1 MYILYT
7 DGSCKG
13 NGKVNSVGAWAYIL
27 LKNGKEIQKES
38 QADRNTTNNKME
50 LMAVI
55 KGIEAVLNKKEDF
68 FNCQIFTDSAYI
80 HNCYKQKWYLSWQRN
95 GWKNSKKEPVKNKEL
110 WEKLIPYFEDVRFEF
125 LKVKG
130 HNGDTYN
137 EKVDEMAQA
146 ASNTL
151 I

>member
-27 LKNGKEIQKES
+27 LESGKEIQKES
-38 QADRNTTNNKME
+38 QANRNTTNNKME

-55 KGIEAVLNKKEDF
+55 KGIEAILDKANNF
-68 FNCQIFTDSAYI
+68 FNCQIFTDSNYI
-80 HNCYKQKWYLSWQRN
+80 YECYKKKWYLSWQRN
-95 GWKNSKKEPVKNKEL
+95 GWKNSKKKPVKNKEL